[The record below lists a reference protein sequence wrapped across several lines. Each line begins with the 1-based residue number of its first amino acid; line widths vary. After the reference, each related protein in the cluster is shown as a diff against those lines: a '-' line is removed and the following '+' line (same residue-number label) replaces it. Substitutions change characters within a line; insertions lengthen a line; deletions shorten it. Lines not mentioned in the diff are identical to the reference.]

1 MEVVDFGSKPSDLIP
16 VIFLLMLIDA
26 LCFAKDAPGE
36 VKLKSEEPV
45 KDANRKS
52 GGQRW

>member
-1 MEVVDFGSKPSDLIP
+1 MESVDFGSKPSDLIL
-16 VIFLLMLIDA
+16 VDA
-26 LCFAKDAPGE
+26 LCLGKDAPGE

-45 KDANRKS
+45 KDANWKS